1 MATFSAL
8 YDDALHTELGSNDTS
23 VLFTTAK
30 RKAAIN
36 EGMRQ
41 FADLTECY
49 VKQSTINTTN
59 GTQEFNLNSSV
70 LSTTGEYLRIA
81 SQGPVYQ
88 VSDSNG
94 LSQTLSGNDFPQVS
108 VPYLDN
114 AQSGWRS
121 TATGIP
127 TGWYLRNDGGA
138 QYFGLNRIV
147 GLSTGSTQ
155 TAKVI
160 LPYVV
165 KPSSMTA
172 DTAVPFTDTVAG
184 LTRSDL
190 QPYHQALAHYGAYK
204 LELLRKDKEAS
215 KEQLSAFMGYVQRY
229 KDQTRPR
236 GNRVVRAAVS
246 YFRNARGNRDR
257 GGVLVPDWPPYR

>member
-1 MATFSAL
+1 MATFSSL
-8 YDDALHTELGSNDTS
+8 YDDALHTELGTSDTS
-23 VLFTTAK
+23 VLFTTAR
-30 RKAAIN
+30 RKHAIN

-49 VKQSTINTTN
+49 VKQSTIETTN

-70 LSTTGEYLRIA
+70 LSTNGEYLRVA
-81 SQGPVYQ
+81 SQGVAYII
-88 VSDSNG
+88 SDSNG
-94 LSQTLSGNDFPQVS
+94 VSQTLTGNDFPQVS
-108 VPYLDN
+108 VPFLDG

-121 TATGIP
+121 TNTGIP
-127 TGWYLRNDGGA
+127 TGWYLRNDGG
-138 QYFGLNRIV
+138 QQIFGLDRIV

-160 LPYVV
+160 LPYVA

-172 DTAVPFTDTVAG
+172 DTAVPFTDTTAG
-184 LTRSDL
+184 LVRTDL
-190 QPYHQALAHYGAYK
+190 QPYHQGLAHYGAYK

-215 KEQLSAFMGYVQRY
+215 KEQLAAFMGYVQRY
-229 KDQTRPR
+229 KDATRPR

-246 YFRNARGNRDR
+246 YFRNARGNSDR
-257 GGVLVPDWPPYR
+257 GEVLAPDWPPYR